1 MNQRTVEVGELYWD
15 GEGRKRGMPMST
27 NEFDRKLPG
36 EGDDQ
41 LPLFTQGCPL
51 PADFNEEDIAF
62 VEELYTLFTPEEQ
75 LDNVQTLLASEDLR
89 YYTVEPGFEQKTNAR
104 VFRRLKLRRRL
115 LHTPRSVLSSFNCGI
130 SSISARR
137 SLLASAA
144 AFLLILIFTIAFT
157 APSFAAGLTILLHGA
172 RGGVYLANNYPKN
185 VHKLTHKQKPLQ
197 ITAKNQSDQISL
209 SGAQQQLHFQMY
221 WPESLPGNYA
231 LDSVYLYHTADTPW
245 ADGPVVELVYNVYG
259 VKPKGTGQIVIREF
273 KPIED
278 VLQLVQD
285 NTAHPIQTDQHGQ
298 SQAIYVD
305 GQWIPH
311 GKAFLWIKGGRCELI
326 YQQNGIIFWVAGDQH
341 DGLGEKGLWRI
352 AQSIRPLT
360 FSHDLMLLRDES
372 TSVTQVSLGDV
383 HDPYATDV
391 LVISP
396 DGSST
401 GAYFITVNSYQ
412 SQSEKPVQKTVNH
425 SH

>member
-1 MNQRTVEVGELYWD
+1 
-15 GEGRKRGMPMST
+15 MSM

-41 LPLFTQGCPL
+41 LPLFTQGYPL
-51 PADFNEEDIAF
+51 PADFDEEDLAF
-62 VEELYTLFTPEEQ
+62 VEELYTLFAPEEED
-75 LDNVQTLLASEDLR
+75 LPPYDAQTFLASTDPR
-89 YYTVEPGFEQKTNAR
+89 YFPVERGFEQKTNAR
-104 VFRRLKLRRRL
+104 VFQRLKLRRRL

-209 SGAQQQLHFQMY
+209 SGAQQQLHFQIY

-285 NTAHPIQTDQHGQ
+285 NTAHPIQTDQQGQ

-311 GKAFLWIKGGRCELI
+311 GKAFLWINGGRCELI
-326 YQQNGIIFWVAGDQH
+326 YQQNGIIFWIAGDQH
-341 DGLGEKGLWRI
+341 DGIGEKDLWKI
-352 AQSIRPLT
+352 ARSLHTITLSHISI
-360 FSHDLMLLRDES
+360 LMRGEETL
-372 TSVTQVSLGDV
+372 VSQALLGDA
-383 HDPYATDV
+383 HDPFATDV
-391 LVISP
+391 LVIYP
-396 DGSST
+396 DGSPD
-401 GAYFITVNSYQ
+401 GAYFITVSSYL
-412 SQSEKPVQKTVNH
+412 SEKPVHKTATH
-425 SH
+425 TH